1 MALVASLREVRSSW
15 CVEMGDEPRVVA
27 FSGQRFG
34 VYELHGCLGG
44 GGMGE
49 VYRARDTG
57 LGRDV
62 AAKIL
67 LHAVAADADR
77 PRPFRARSAHPRL
90 VRGRPVALFRYA
102 GVYRMSGTAIAYD
115 VHPDGKRFIMVSE
128 ADGSGDAGMRQQV
141 NAILNWLDELKQR
154 VAPAR

>member
-1 MALVASLREVRSSW
+1 M
-15 CVEMGDEPRVVA
+15 
-27 FSGQRFG
+27 
-34 VYELHGCLGG
+34 
-44 GGMGE
+44 
-49 VYRARDTG
+49 
-57 LGRDV
+57 
-62 AAKIL
+62 
-67 LHAVAADADR
+67 
-77 PRPFRARSAHPRL
+77 
-90 VRGRPVALFRYA
+90 ALFRYA